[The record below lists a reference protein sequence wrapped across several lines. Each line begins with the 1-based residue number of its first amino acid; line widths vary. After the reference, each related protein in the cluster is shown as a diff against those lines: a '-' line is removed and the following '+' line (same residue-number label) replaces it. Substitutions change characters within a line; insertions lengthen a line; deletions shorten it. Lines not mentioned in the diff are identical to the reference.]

1 MTTIAPITRHL
12 DRPDGR
18 IAYDDR
24 GSGPLVVCV
33 PGMGDLRSEY
43 RLLAPQLVA
52 AGHRVV
58 TLDLRGHGDSDTTFS
73 DHSRPAAGDD
83 VVALLEHLDAGPA
96 HLVGTSFGASAVVWA
111 AADAPDR
118 VASCTLVGPF
128 VRDLP
133 VPAVQAAALRL
144 ALRRPWG
151 VAFWAW
157 WYGQKLFPGARPADH
172 DAHVAAVRASLAEA
186 GRLEALAAMAR
197 AGCEAIDPRL
207 DDLRVPTLVVMGTAD
222 PDFPDPSAE
231 ARAIADRTHGEVVL
245 VEGSGHY
252 PHVDAPDVA
261 GQAITRFLAD
271 VPRGVA

>member
-1 MTTIAPITRHL
+1 MTATATATRFL
-12 DRPDGR
+12 ERPGGR
-18 IAYDDR
+18 LAFDDR
-24 GSGPLVVCV
+24 GTGPLVVCV

-58 TLDLRGHGDSDTTFS
+58 TLDLRGHGDSDATFT
-73 DHSRPAAGDD
+73 DHQRPTIGED
-83 VVALLEHLDAGPA
+83 VVALLAHLDAGPA
-96 HLVGTSFGASAVVWA
+96 HLVGTSFGAAAVVWA
-111 AADAPDR
+111 AAEAPGR

-133 VPAVQAAALRL
+133 VPAMQAAALRL

-157 WYGQKLFPGARPADH
+157 WYGQKLYPGARPADH
-172 DAHVAAVRASLAEA
+172 DTHVAAVRASMAEP

-197 AGCEAIDPRL
+197 AGCEEIDPRL
-207 DDLRVPTLVVMGTAD
+207 DDVRAPTLVVMGTAD
-222 PDFPDPSAE
+222 PDFPDPAAE
-231 ARAIADRTHGEVVL
+231 ANAIAGRVDGEVLL

-252 PHVDAPDVA
+252 PHVDAADVT
-261 GQAITRFLAD
+261 GPAIARFLAD
-271 VPRGVA
+271 AARGVA